1 MAAIIVA
8 GALAAHAQILPGGTA
23 NLTIAVTS
31 PKSITF
37 GGTAKYTITITNA
50 GPNHATDLKLTG
62 VTPPA
67 APAGVSTLEATAVAG
82 CTPEDAT
89 GKLLFP
95 CDITADLNTTAPQ
108 TVTVTIT
115 WVATDASGNAIVA
128 TACPAT
134 TATLGDVTFAFS
146 ATSTPTTFTATG
158 LGAGVAVS
166 QFTDLAIALDG
177 PTGGAVGQSV
187 TYTGTVTNNGPCPAT
202 SVVVSFVP
210 GNLLT
215 FQSGTGACPTTDD
228 CKLNTIAP
236 GAAPITFTTTYKVA
250 SLPSD
255 VTQTT
260 IPNELD
266 LATKTDNV
274 DAGAGV
280 ATTGIRVGKE
290 GGGCNSGGPGG
301 LIAVALMA
309 AAVFAV
315 RRRRTA

>member
-1 MAAIIVA
+1 MGALQVNLRTSIAAIIVA
-8 GALAAHAQILPGGTA
+8 GAVTAHAQILPGGTA

-115 WVATDASGNAIVA
+115 WVATDASGNAI
-128 TACPAT
+128 
-134 TATLGDVTFAFS
+134 
-146 ATSTPTTFTATG
+146 
-158 LGAGVAVS
+158 VAVS